1 MELKEMI
8 TLEEFHQDFIQSIL
22 SDSESRGIMKA
33 QSFFEL
39 VCEDL
44 MQVGDLTNHYEMAEF
59 IKTGC
64 EVYGYDYDEDRRIF
78 TLINFQF
85 FQDDTIE
92 TLTKQQVNTKFKRLK
107 KFAELSFDG
116 LYYELEET
124 SDAYSLAYNIYRLTH
139 NKLIDKF
146 RLLILTDGKM
156 TKTISRIPND
166 SIEGTECEHQI
177 IDINYLFSIFKSEN
191 SSGSYEIELNIPY
204 LEVQSTSS
212 EYKSYLGIL
221 DGEQLFNIY
230 DEYGQKLLEQNVR
243 TFLQFRGGVN
253 KGIRNTIQYKPE
265 MFFAYNN
272 GITATATQVETKNGH
287 ITKIRDFQIVNGGQT
302 TSAIYA
308 AKKNSKLD
316 ISSVSVQMKLSV
328 VNNIEKKNE
337 FVSSVSQYANTQN
350 KVNKSDFFSNSPF
363 HKEMKDYSKRVW
375 VSTRGGSQR
384 RTHWFYERV
393 RGEYLNEQAYLTQ
406 AKKNQFQIENPKN
419 QLIEKTF
426 LAKSENSWGRKPHI
440 VSKGAQY
447 SFEEFANSVTD
458 TLEKNELA
466 ITENYYKDA
475 VSRVILFRATEKIVS
490 KSSWYENAFRAQTV
504 AYSIA
509 LLSESIKKRKLFLDF
524 SRIWDEQRLPTEL
537 QELMKV
543 ITKKV
548 YERITNPP
556 PGTANIAQWCK
567 KEQCWNDVRGI
578 EVELSPLKKMV
589 ITTEEAKYEQKSGK
603 KQKELDNGIE
613 IQAFVVQTNIE
624 LWVQLFAY
632 YSSNN
637 IYKTLTITQRD
648 ILKKYIDGKLS
659 LPSEKQAK
667 VLYSL
672 YQRAL
677 KEGWELVVNTSN

>member
-1 MELKEMI
+1 MV

-22 SDSESRGIMKA
+22 SDSESRGLMKA

-44 MQVGDLTNHYEMAEF
+44 MQVGDLTNNYQMAEF
-59 IKTGC
+59 VKMGI
-64 EVYGYDYDEDRRIF
+64 EVYGYDYDEDRKIF

-85 FQDDTIE
+85 FQDDTID

-107 KFAELSFDG
+107 KFAELSMDG
-116 LYYELEET
+116 LYHDLEET
-124 SDAYSLAYNIYRLTH
+124 SDAYSLAYNIHRHTH

-166 SIEGTECEHQI
+166 SLEDIECEHQI
-177 IDINYLFSIFKSEN
+177 IDINYLYSIFKSEN
-191 SSGSYEIELNIPY
+191 SSGSYEIDLNIPY

-212 EYKSYLGIL
+212 EYQSYLGIM

-253 KGIRNTIQYKPE
+253 KGIRNTIQYKPD

-272 GITATATQVETKNGH
+272 GITATATHVETKNGY
-287 ITKIRDFQIVNGGQT
+287 ITKITDFQIVNGGQT

-316 ISSVSVQMKLSV
+316 ISNISVQMKLSV
-328 VNNIEKKNE
+328 VNNIEKKSE

-375 VSTRGGSQR
+375 VSTRGGSQK

-393 RGEYLNEQAYLTQ
+393 RGEYLNAQAYLTP
-406 AKKNQFQIENPKN
+406 AKKKQFQIENPKG

-426 LAKSENSWGRKPHI
+426 LAKSENSWERKPHI

-447 SFEEFANSVTD
+447 SFEEFANSVTEI
-458 TLEKNELA
+458 LEKNQLA
-466 ITENYYKDA
+466 ITENYFRDA
-475 VSRVILFRATEKIVS
+475 VARVILFRATEKIVS
-490 KSSWYENAFRAQTV
+490 NAPWYENAFRAQTV
-504 AYSIA
+504 TYSIA
-509 LLSESIKKRKLFLDF
+509 LLSHTIKEKNLFFDF
-524 SRIWDEQRLPTEL
+524 SIIWEDQRLPIEL
-537 QELMKV
+537 VELMKI

-548 YERITNPP
+548 YVKITNPP
-556 PGTANIAQWCK
+556 HGVANIAQWSK
-567 KEQCWNDVRGI
+567 KEACWNDVRGI
-578 EVELSPLKKMV
+578 DIDIKPIKKMFKDK
-589 ITTEEAKYEQKSGK
+589 EEIKYEKKSEK
-603 KQKELDNGIE
+603 QQKELDNGIE
-613 IQAFVVQTNIE
+613 IQTFVIQTNIE
-624 LWVQLFAY
+624 HWVQLYGY
-632 YSSNN
+632 YMNN
-637 IYKTLTITQRD
+637 GNLRSLTITQRD
-648 ILKKYIDGKLS
+648 ILKKYTDGRIP
-659 LPSEKQAK
+659 LPSEKQSK

-672 YQRAL
+672 YQKAI
-677 KEGWELVVNTSN
+677 KEGWEVLNR